1 MGMTRFRIAF
11 LLIGCLFVF
20 SAANALPVDSIG
32 TTTKDGKK
40 YTRHEVESGET
51 WYAIARQY
59 GVTFAELKLANRGSS
74 DLLKP
79 GQVLL
84 VPTGKSKRGTERKH
98 DIEPVPNTPDAQP
111 QSPSTAVTQT
121 HTVGAGET
129 LYGISRKYSVS
140 VDDLKKWNKLTG
152 NSLNKGQKLEIRKS
166 TTSTAHPVVETIV
179 PEQPVPEKQRVPEPV
194 VSVQPMPRPNQEVES
209 EVKPKTD
216 ARPVPEPDYAFTNGR
231 KKVTEQG
238 MAGWVGDEDINPNRY
253 YALHRSA
260 PNGTIIRVT
269 NRMNNA
275 NVFVKVV
282 GRLPDSGE
290 NEGMIIKISKAAA
303 DKMGVIDQRFQV
315 DLLYGIQEK

>member
-1 MGMTRFRIAF
+1 MGMKRFRIVF
-11 LLIGCLFVF
+11 LLIGCLSVA
-20 SAANALPVDSIG
+20 SAVHALPVDSIG

-40 YTRHEVESGET
+40 YIRHEVESGQT

-84 VPTGKSKRGTERKH
+84 VPAGRSKQSVERKH
-98 DIEPVPNTPDAQP
+98 DIEPVPNTPDVQ
-111 QSPSTAVTQT
+111 QKQKSTAGSKT

-129 LYGISRKYSVS
+129 LYSISRKYSVS
-140 VDDLKKWNKLTG
+140 VEDLKKWNKLSG
-152 NSLNKGQKLEIRKS
+152 NTLNKGQKLVIQDGTPS
-166 TTSTAHPVVETIV
+166 TEHPVVETIV

-194 VSVQPMPRPNQEVES
+194 VSVQPMPRPNHEVES
-209 EVKPKTD
+209 EVKPK
-216 ARPVPEPDYAFTNGR
+216 AEVKPVAEPDYTFTNGR